1 MAKAKAQAPE
11 TPALLRVYPHPDLAE
26 RGEALAG
33 VPADGAEV
41 PYELAQEWL
50 AAGLATKTAPPAPP
64 ADEEV

>member
-1 MAKAKAQAPE
+1 MAKDPAPE

-33 VPADGAEV
+33 IPADGAEV
-41 PYELAQEWL
+41 PHELAEEWL
-50 AAGLATKTAPPAPP
+50 EAGLATTTAPPAPP